1 MSRLSDSGQSPVEN
15 SLFVSLVVVVVVI
28 VYVGGSSVKVLKA
41 RSLIYLGQLML
52 S

>member
-15 SLFVSLVVVVVVI
+15 SLFVSLVVVVVI
-28 VYVGGSSVKVLKA
+28 VYIGGSSVKVLKA